1 MPGWRL
7 RADEPPVV
15 VGERSV
21 LQGSNELCENTDCRY
36 LALQPL
42 SDVSCYKGAGMNGVV
57 MSGLVNRMN
66 TPRRLARLTIPVM
79 AAAAVVASTP
89 IATADPVND
98 AYLAQLRAVGLN
110 WPPEHDAAMIGMAQL
125 ICDDLGW
132 GWTPDHIA
140 QDVHA
145 NLDPRGIS
153 IGDVGSM
160 VGLAHQTYC
169 PNQRCWAP
177 HC

>member
-1 MPGWRL
+1 MSGPIRTMLAGL
-7 RADEPPVV
+7 GV
-15 VGERSV
+15 SV
-21 LQGSNELCENTDCRY
+21 LAVG
-36 LALQPL
+36 
-42 SDVSCYKGAGMNGVV
+42 
-57 MSGLVNRMN
+57 
-66 TPRRLARLTIPVM
+66 
-79 AAAAVVASTP
+79 AVVASAP
-89 IATADPVND
+89 IAAADPVND
-98 AYLAQLRAVGLN
+98 GYLAQLRAAGLN
-110 WPPEHDAAMIGMAQL
+110 WPPGHDAAMIGMAQL

-132 GWTPDHIA
+132 GYTPDRIA

-153 IGDVGSM
+153 IGDVGAM

>member
-1 MPGWRL
+1 
-7 RADEPPVV
+7 
-15 VGERSV
+15 
-21 LQGSNELCENTDCRY
+21 
-36 LALQPL
+36 
-42 SDVSCYKGAGMNGVV
+42 
-57 MSGLVNRMN
+57 MSGPTHRMRSSRWLAGLTVPVLVG
-66 TPRRLARLTIPVM
+66 
-79 AAAAVVASTP
+79 AAVVASSGT
-89 IATADPVND
+89 ATADPVND

-110 WPPEHDAAMIGMAQL
+110 WPPGHDAAMIGMAQL

-132 GWTPDHIA
+132 GYTPDRIA

>member
-1 MPGWRL
+1 
-7 RADEPPVV
+7 
-15 VGERSV
+15 
-21 LQGSNELCENTDCRY
+21 
-36 LALQPL
+36 
-42 SDVSCYKGAGMNGVV
+42 

-66 TPRRLARLTIPVM
+66 TPRRLARLTVPVM
-79 AAAAVVASTP
+79 AAAALVASAP
-89 IATADPVND
+89 IANADPVND

-145 NLDPRGIS
+145 NLDPKRHFNRGCRIH
-153 IGDVGSM
+153 GGPCAFDLLPQPEVLGSALLSGPGWDESDSM
-160 VGLAHQTYC
+160 PAIVE
-169 PNQRCWAP
+169 
-177 HC
+177 

>member
-1 MPGWRL
+1 MP
-7 RADEPPVV
+7 
-15 VGERSV
+15 
-21 LQGSNELCENTDCRY
+21 
-36 LALQPL
+36 
-42 SDVSCYKGAGMNGVV
+42 
-57 MSGLVNRMN
+57 SGRWV
-66 TPRRLARLTIPVM
+66 ARLTVPVLAG
-79 AAAAVVASTP
+79 AALIASTG

-98 AYLAQLRAVGLN
+98 VYLAQLRASGLN

-132 GWTPDHIA
+132 GWTYEQIA
-140 QDVHA
+140 RDVHA

-153 IGDVGSM
+153 VGDVGTM

-169 PNQRCWAP
+169 ATQRCWAP